1 MDWNDIEKLFSTL
14 TQNPTTALILVV
26 AIIFLWC
33 KIDNGFGTAFRDIPK
48 HSTEAII
55 ATYNFILSLL
65 RREQIDYPPSHNP
78 TQNAE
83 GTKSDREKI
92 SFKDKIISLLKRI
105 T

>member
-1 MDWNDIEKLFSTL
+1 MDWNDIEKLLSTL

-26 AIIFLWC
+26 AIIFFWC

-78 TQNAE
+78 TQNTE
-83 GTKSDREKI
+83 G
-92 SFKDKIISLLKRI
+92 IIK
-105 T
+105 